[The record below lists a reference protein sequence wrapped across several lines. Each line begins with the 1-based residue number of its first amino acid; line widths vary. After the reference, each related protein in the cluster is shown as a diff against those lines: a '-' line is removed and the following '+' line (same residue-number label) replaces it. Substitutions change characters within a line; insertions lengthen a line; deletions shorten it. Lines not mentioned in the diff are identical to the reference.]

1 MHSATGEGKIRA
13 VAPPNVDAR
22 DEIMARWRRLL
33 FRLMLATVWIVASFV
48 WGIHPDHLWQAM
60 TLTLLAGLFFLL
72 NALDTPAVRTWKRW
86 RLPVVGFV
94 LTVFAQYGPLK

>member
-1 MHSATGEGKIRA
+1 
-13 VAPPNVDAR
+13 
-22 DEIMARWRRLL
+22 
-33 FRLMLATVWIVASFV
+33 
-48 WGIHPDHLWQAM
+48 M
-60 TLTLLAGLFFLL
+60 TITLLAGLFFLL